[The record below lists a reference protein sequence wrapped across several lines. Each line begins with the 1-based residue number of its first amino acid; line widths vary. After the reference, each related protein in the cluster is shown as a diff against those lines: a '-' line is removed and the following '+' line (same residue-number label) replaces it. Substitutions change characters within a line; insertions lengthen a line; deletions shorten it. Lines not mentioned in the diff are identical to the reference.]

1 MTRAKVYN
9 FSAEP
14 TAFRKVVE
22 KIDNL
27 AIDRHTSRSEV
38 IVEILSNYVG
48 LDHKR
53 SLRRMD
59 YSGVLSGR
67 LENVAVPL
75 LELTAAEVRRVEP

>member
-1 MTRAKVYN
+1 LTTKVYG
-9 FSAEP
+9 FSTEP
-14 TAFRKVVE
+14 KAFSHVIE
-22 KIDNL
+22 ILDEI
-27 AIDRHTSRSEV
+27 AIKKHTSRSEV

-67 LENVAVPL
+67 QEK
-75 LELTAAEVRRVEP
+75 